1 MALLAFDIEIANVF
15 ELAPGEDLEAYGPF
29 DISVAASAVAGG
41 EERLWLTKG
50 PDGRPARHLDRE
62 TARAMLAYFEDAQ
75 RAGHRLVAWN
85 GLSFDL
91 RWIGHAADDLAG
103 ARRVARGLYDPMY
116 QFFKLKG
123 FPVGLAKV
131 AEGLGLEMRKSMSG
145 ADAPQR
151 WAAGEYEAVC
161 DYVLGDVRMT
171 LAIAQ
176 AIEERR
182 EVAWMTSRGSVSRVP
197 LPELRTVSDCLAD
210 AMPDQSWMS
219 TPLTDAHFRGWLEG

>member
-1 MALLAFDIEIANVF
+1 M
-15 ELAPGEDLEAYGPF
+15 
-29 DISVAASAVAGG
+29 
-41 EERLWLTKG
+41 
-50 PDGRPARHLDRE
+50 
-62 TARAMLAYFEDAQ
+62 
-75 RAGHRLVAWN
+75 
-85 GLSFDL
+85 
-91 RWIGHAADDLAG
+91 
-103 ARRVARGLYDPMY
+103 
-116 QFFKLKG
+116 
-123 FPVGLAKV
+123 
-131 AEGLGLEMRKSMSG
+131 
-145 ADAPQR
+145 
-151 WAAGEYEAVC
+151 C